1 MPTGVVKWFDSQK
14 GFGFIQGADG
24 GADIFVHYSSIQ
36 GEGFRSLK
44 DGDSVEYELAE
55 SDKGPQAREVRR
67 TGADA
72 EAKTD
77 ADAEAGSDV
86 EAGSDAEAGDDG

>member
-24 GADIFVHYSSIQ
+24 GADIFVHYSSIL
-36 GEGFRSLK
+36 GDGFRSLK

-86 EAGSDAEAGDDG
+86 KAGSGAEAGDNG